1 MGIEPG
7 ELAEIAAQGIAPADL
22 TAIRTADL
30 ADRIDAAPL
39 PPRVMAALL
48 AHHIEFEI
56 DVCELFDAQLRGA
69 CPPLVDARLPRAHRT
84 AHIAGAVSL
93 PFGEVSE
100 ASAAA
105 LPRAPYI
112 AVYGSDALRMD
123 AVRTAHALAELGYS
137 VKLVNG
143 GFAAWI
149 AQGFPV
155 EQAEGDRAIAAL

>member
-7 ELAEIAAQGIAPADL
+7 ELAELAQGIAPADL

-30 ADRIDAAPL
+30 ADRLDAAPL

-48 AHHIEFEI
+48 AHRITFEI
-56 DVCELFDAQLRGA
+56 DVCELFDAQLRGI
-69 CPPLVDARLPRAHRT
+69 CPPLVDARLSRAHRT

-93 PFGEVSE
+93 PASEVTE
-100 ASAAA
+100 SAAA
-105 LPRAPYI
+105 ELPRAPYI

-123 AVRTAHALAELGYS
+123 AVRTAHALAELGYA

-155 EQAEGDRAIAAL
+155 EQVESDRAIAAL